1 MKRAYQESLE
11 LTGVSVHNYTRVLGL
26 WINILQLL
34 GSVLEFLPL
43 LELPAQCA
51 VPIAPLKRVW
61 GPRQTGYSFG
71 MVVAV

>member
-34 GSVLEFLPL
+34 GSVLEFLPK
-43 LELPAQCA
+43 LELPVHSIPEA
-51 VPIAPLKRVW
+51 VACLVTQAGLLW
-61 GPRQTGYSFG
+61 W
-71 MVVAV
+71 